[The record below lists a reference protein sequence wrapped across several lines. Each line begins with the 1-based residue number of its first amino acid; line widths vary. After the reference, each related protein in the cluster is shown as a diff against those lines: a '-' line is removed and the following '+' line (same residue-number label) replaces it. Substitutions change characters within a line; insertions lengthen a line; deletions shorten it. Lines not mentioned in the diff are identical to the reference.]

1 MKSNNSSVQVGNSQL
16 FLSLFLL
23 LLAFFIFINSISTY
37 KEKKTTQVVESI
49 RANFPAVVSPEQLF
63 QLRPLK
69 NSVVSRTVFNDL
81 DELFQHLFR
90 DKRLKIS
97 HDSDTAQIDIPIELI
112 FEEGRAVQL
121 NKLEELLERL
131 SVIIIRAENEYPLDT
146 EIVFGYEGSLKEKFE
161 DQLTRERC
169 SVIMSI
175 LLEKAVPKGSV
186 AVGLET
192 GNPDFLIFKFRSA
205 LNDELLGKDGQRDG

>member
-1 MKSNNSSVQVGNSQL
+1 MKSTNSSVQVGNSQL

-49 RANFPAVVSPEQLF
+49 RANFPAVMSPEELF
-63 QLRPLK
+63 QLRSLK
-69 NSVVSRTVFNDL
+69 NAAVSRTVLNEL
-81 DELFQHLFR
+81 DELFQHLFH
-90 DKRLKIS
+90 DKKLKIS
-97 HDSDTAQIDIPIELI
+97 YDSDTAQIDIPIELI
-112 FEEGRAVQL
+112 FEKGRAVQL

-131 SVIIIRAENEYPLDT
+131 SAIIIRAENEYPLGT
-146 EIVFGYEGSLKEKFE
+146 KIVFGYEDILKEKFE
-161 DQLTRERC
+161 DHLTQGRC

-192 GNPDFLIFKFRSA
+192 GNSDFLIFKFRS
-205 LNDELLGKDGQRDG
+205 LMNDDFPGISGQRDG

>member
-1 MKSNNSSVQVGNSQL
+1 M
-16 FLSLFLL
+16 
-23 LLAFFIFINSISTY
+23 
-37 KEKKTTQVVESI
+37 
-49 RANFPAVVSPEQLF
+49 
-63 QLRPLK
+63 
-69 NSVVSRTVFNDL
+69 
-81 DELFQHLFR
+81 
-90 DKRLKIS
+90 
-97 HDSDTAQIDIPIELI
+97 
-112 FEEGRAVQL
+112 
-121 NKLEELLERL
+121 

-192 GNPDFLIFKFRSA
+192 GNPDFLIFKFRS
-205 LNDELLGKDGQRDG
+205 LINDELTGKSGQRDG

>member
-1 MKSNNSSVQVGNSQL
+1 MMKSNNSSVQVGNSQL

-49 RANFPAVVSPEQLF
+49 KANFPAVVSPEQLF
-63 QLRPLK
+63 QLRSLK
-69 NSVVSRTVFNDL
+69 NSAVSRTIFNDL
-81 DELFQHLFR
+81 DELFQYLFR

-97 HDSDTAQIDIPIELI
+97 YDSDTAQIEIPIELI
-112 FEEGRAVQL
+112 FEKGRAVQL

-146 EIVFGYEGSLKEKFE
+146 EIVFGYEGILKESSKI
-161 DQLTRERC
+161 
-169 SVIMSI
+169 S
-175 LLEKAVPKGSV
+175 LLKNVV
-186 AVGLET
+186 
-192 GNPDFLIFKFRSA
+192 R
-205 LNDELLGKDGQRDG
+205 

>member
-1 MKSNNSSVQVGNSQL
+1 M
-16 FLSLFLL
+16 
-23 LLAFFIFINSISTY
+23 
-37 KEKKTTQVVESI
+37 
-49 RANFPAVVSPEQLF
+49 SPEELF
-63 QLRPLK
+63 QLRSLK
-69 NSVVSRTVFNDL
+69 NSAVSRTVFNEL

-90 DKRLKIS
+90 NKRLKIS
-97 HDSDTAQIDIPIELI
+97 YDSDTAQIDIPIELI
-112 FEEGRAVQL
+112 FEKGRAVPL

-161 DQLTRERC
+161 NQLTRERC

-192 GNPDFLIFKFRSA
+192 GNPDFLIFKFRSP
-205 LNDELLGKDGQRDG
+205 LNDELPRKDGHAND